1 MSRLLSLP
9 LAFLLVPLGCA
20 RPAEVAEAERAPAAP
35 QPAPPAVRPVDPVLV
50 TTIEKGEP
58 EEKNLT
64 TEDPGL
70 ETKLEAARPEVARPD
85 KEAVD
90 TAVPNTLVGLP
101 RVGDELPDSPGPAV
115 FLGRSGATK
124 SKLLKEGGGNA
135 ESERAVALGLAWL
148 AKQQKQD
155 GNWEFDQGSKEERG
169 AATGMALLPF
179 LAAGCTHKTETVLAA
194 DPKAKYKD
202 TVNRGLEFL
211 KKMCPPSG
219 SNAGKTSDNR
229 FAQAVATLALCEAY
243 GLTKD
248 PELKP
253 HAQAALNFIQKS
265 QAENGGWSD
274 KPDGKSDLA
283 VVGWQVQALFSG
295 KMTKDLV
302 IDDRV
307 VKKAIKFLDSAAAGP
322 RKSAY
327 GTLDA
332 TDAKPGT
339 TLTAIGLLCRYH
351 IDGWGPSHPGMI
363 DGVAGVVKN
372 PPSATNCDSL
382 HLYYTTWLL
391 AGYEGEDWKTWNEG
405 PKGADGRRKGGV
417 RDLLC
422 DPHIRKDDATLG
434 SWAADGDFGKRY
446 GRLGTTALNVLT
458 LEVYYR
464 YLPLYKRG
472 DDGSAVKILEDK

>member
-1 MSRLLSLP
+1 MSRLLLLSLA
-9 LAFLLVPLGCA
+9 LLLVPLGCA
-20 RPAEVAEAERAPAAP
+20 PPAEVAEAERAPAVP
-35 QPAPPAVRPVDPVLV
+35 QPAPPAVRPPDPVLV

-70 ETKLEAARPEVARPD
+70 EANIEAALPEIKRPD

-90 TAVPNTLVGLP
+90 TAVPNAPVGLP
-101 RVGDELPDSPGPAV
+101 RVGDELPDAPVGPPA
-115 FLGRSGATK
+115 FPGRSGATK
-124 SKLLKEGGGNA
+124 SRLLKEGGGNA

-148 AKQQKQD
+148 ARQQKED
-155 GNWEFDQGSKEERG
+155 GGWQFDAGDKDDRAG
-169 AATGMALLPF
+169 ATGLALLPF
-179 LAAGCTHKTETVLAA
+179 LAAGETHK
-194 DPKAKYKD
+194 KAQKYQKAV
-202 TVNRGLEFL
+202 TAGVAFL
-211 KKMCPPSG
+211 KKQCAT
-219 SNAGKTSDNR
+219 AGPKQGQFEGATTMTG
-229 FAQAVATLALCEAY
+229 QALATLALCEAY

-248 PELKP
+248 PELRP
-253 HAQAALNFIQKS
+253 YAQAALNHIQRA
-265 QAENGGWSD
+265 QTTDGGWSD
-274 KPDGKSDLA
+274 KPDGKSDLT

-295 KMTKDLV
+295 KTTRELV

-307 VKKAIKFLDSAAAGP
+307 VKKAIKFLDSVATGA

-351 IDGWGPSHPGMI
+351 IDGWGPSHPGLI
-363 DGVAGVVKN
+363 DGLAGFVKN
-372 PPSATNCDSL
+372 PPSATNHDPL

-391 AGYEGEDWKTWNEG
+391 AGYEGEDWKNWNEG
-405 PKGADGRRKGGV
+405 PKGTDGTRKGGV

-422 DPHIRKDDATLG
+422 DSHIRKDAATLG
-434 SWAADGDFGKRY
+434 SWAANGDFGKRY

-472 DDGSAVKILEDK
+472 DDGNAVKILEDK